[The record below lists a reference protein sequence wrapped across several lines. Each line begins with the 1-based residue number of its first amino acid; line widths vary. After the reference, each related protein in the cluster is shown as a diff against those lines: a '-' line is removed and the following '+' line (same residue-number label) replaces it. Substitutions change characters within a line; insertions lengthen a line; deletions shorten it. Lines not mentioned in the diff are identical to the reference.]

1 MPDRP
6 ERLPVTIE
14 HWQIHRAW
22 LGDRVW
28 RYALCHD
35 GAPLAAFDYPDRA
48 AARSAADEM
57 GFQVIS
63 EDRCDEEIGPC
74 AHQDQPGA
82 DAGQPE
88 G

>member
-1 MPDRP
+1 MPDA
-6 ERLPVTIE
+6 EQVEATIE
-14 HWQIHRAW
+14 HWKIHRAW
-22 LGDRVW
+22 LGDTAW
-28 RYALCHD
+28 LYSICLA
-35 GAPLAAFDYPDRA
+35 GIPLAGHAYPDRA
-48 AARSAADEM
+48 TARSVAE
-57 GFQVIS
+57 GYGWKVIK